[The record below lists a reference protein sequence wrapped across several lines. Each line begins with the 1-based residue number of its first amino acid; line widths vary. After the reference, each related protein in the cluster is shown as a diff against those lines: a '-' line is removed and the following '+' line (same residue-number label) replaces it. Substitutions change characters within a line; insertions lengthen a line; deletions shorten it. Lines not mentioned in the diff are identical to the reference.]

1 MGDRKYPWLTL
12 LTGTWRV
19 QPEFLDASPD
29 HLTRSGHDPSEPHDQ
44 CVNRSR
50 TLMRP
55 NAGLLDFRE
64 DALHLL
70 QLVAEL
76 VEPHTYLGEP
86 EVGVLLGGDRHVA
99 EPTVLV
105 GKTAVLLAGS
115 QRHLA
120 FLEALRCR
128 DISHT
133 PHTIATAS
141 EKSSTPSR
149 VESLNPGFI

>member
-1 MGDRKYPWLTL
+1 MGDRKYPWLPL

-44 CVNRSR
+44 RVNRSR

-55 NAGLLDFRE
+55 NAGLLDFLE

-115 QRHLA
+115 QRHLRLSRGA
-120 FLEALRCR
+120 EVPGYQPHATR
-128 DISHT
+128 DRDCQR
-133 PHTIATAS
+133 
-141 EKSSTPSR
+141 KSSTPSR